1 MTRRRKNLWLTAT
14 LGLFFW
20 MVWLFVVF
28 FVEPETVKD
37 VGIKDGYLPFF
48 LSLFGALFF
57 SLAAGLKNSR
67 RAFLISSG
75 VVGFLVL
82 RLLEVGNWLNAGL
95 ILGAVVALELSRGKR

>member
-1 MTRRRKNLWLTAT
+1 MVRRRKNLWLTAT
-14 LGLFFW
+14 LGLFFG
-20 MVWLFVVF
+20 MVWLFIVF

-37 VGIKDGYLPFF
+37 VGAEGGYLPFF
-48 LSLFGALFF
+48 LSLFLALFF
-57 SLAAGLKNSR
+57 SLAAALKNSR

-82 RLLEVGNWLNAGL
+82 RLWGLGNWLNAGL